1 MRGEGSVDRSRY
13 ARCAFDSP
21 VELISAHYLRHRY
34 VPHAHTEYVIAVIES
49 GTSRLDHAWGCEYLS
64 AGSTVLIPPGVFHA
78 GAPNGVDGCRSSM
91 FYVPAILMDRA
102 VDRRGASTQFADY
115 PVHVSDPALAHR
127 LLQLHRLLSL
137 GPEPSTEL
145 ALSFRNALG
154 DLASSMKACRRAG
167 IASTRLIAARE
178 FIDAHY
184 LARLTV
190 NEMASEAGLSASQ
203 FSREFRRAFG
213 AAPYL
218 YLENKRMQHARA
230 AITAGERISAAAF
243 DCRFSDQSHLTRRF
257 KRTWGITPG
266 VVSALVRSERQRST

>member
-1 MRGEGSVDRSRY
+1 MDRSRY
-13 ARCAFDSP
+13 ARCAFDPP

-64 AGSTVLIPPGVFHA
+64 TGSTVLIPPGVFHA
-78 GAPNGVDGCRSSM
+78 GTPTAVDGCRSSM
-91 FYVPAILMDRA
+91 FYVPAELMDGA
-102 VDRRGASTQFADY
+102 GDRREVSVQCADC
-115 PVHVSDPALAHR
+115 PVHFSDPALAHR

-137 GPEPSTEL
+137 EPDPSTEL
-145 ALSFRNALG
+145 ASGFRAVLG
-154 DLASSMKACRRAG
+154 DLASSVKACRRAG
-167 IASTRLIAARE
+167 VAPTRLLAARE
-178 FIDAHY
+178 FIDARY
-184 LARLTV
+184 LTRLTV
-190 NEMASEAGLSASQ
+190 DEMASEAGLSASQ

-218 YLENKRMQHARA
+218 YLENRRMQHARA
-230 AITAGERISAAAF
+230 AIAAGERISAAAF

-266 VVSALVRSERQRST
+266 VVSALVRSERQRSA